1 MKNQILGILAL
12 LSALGLRSGCGSSR
26 DVALKG
32 TVTADSAIT
41 GGPVRVEFYEP
52 QQSSDSNSTTDLKF
66 VDAVSLDK
74 LGTFDQ
80 TVPVEGDKIHV
91 VAFIDSNKDEKCTDG
106 EAWGAV
112 DAAVQKDDTASAAV
126 NITTASKC
134 PALPAAAQ

>member
-1 MKNQILGILAL
+1 MKNHKLGILAL
-12 LSALGLRSGCGSSR
+12 LSALGLLSGCGSSR

-41 GGPVRVEFYEP
+41 GGPVRLEFYEP
-52 QQSSDSNSTTDLKF
+52 QQSSGSSSTADLKF

-80 TVPVEGDKIHV
+80 TVPVEGDTIHV

-112 DAAVQKDDTASAAV
+112 DASVQKDNTASATV
-126 NITTASKC
+126 NIAAESTC